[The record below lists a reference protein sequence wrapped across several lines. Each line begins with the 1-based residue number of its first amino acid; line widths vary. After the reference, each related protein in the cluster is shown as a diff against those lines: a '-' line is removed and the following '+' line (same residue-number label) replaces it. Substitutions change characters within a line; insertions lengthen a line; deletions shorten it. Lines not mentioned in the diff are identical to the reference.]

1 MVNKKVVII
10 STIICII
17 LVAGIIY
24 ISLNKPYEEPEIEK
38 EITETN
44 GVENK
49 IQENVEKENTQVE
62 EKVENTEKEENTEV
76 QENKTEEPKVKED
89 KKEQKSELTG
99 EEKAKELVKKEWGE
113 NDKTVYY
120 YVEEQVSDD
129 LYIISVRDAQTTEE
143 LSTYEVDNSAET
155 VEKY

>member
-24 ISLNKPYEEPEIEK
+24 ISLNKPYEEPEIEN

-99 EEKAKELVKKEWGE
+99 EEKAKGLVKKEWGE

>member
-49 IQENVEKENTQVE
+49 IQENVEKENKQVE
-62 EKVENTEKEENTEV
+62 EKVENTEKEENTEM

>member
-24 ISLNKPYEEPEIEK
+24 ISLNKSYEEPEIEK

-76 QENKTEEPKVKED
+76 QENKAEEPKIEED
-89 KKEQKSELTG
+89 KEEQKSELTG

>member
-10 STIICII
+10 SAIICII
-17 LVAGIIY
+17 LVAGIVY
-24 ISLNKPYEEPEIEK
+24 ISLNKPYEEPEIEN
-38 EITETN
+38 EIAETN

>member
-24 ISLNKPYEEPEIEK
+24 INLNKPYEEPETEN
-38 EITETN
+38 EIAETN
-44 GVENK
+44 DIENK

-62 EKVENTEKEENTEV
+62 EKVENIEKEENTEV

>member
-24 ISLNKPYEEPEIEK
+24 ISLNKPYEEPEIEN

-62 EKVENTEKEENTEV
+62 EKVENTEKEENTEM

-129 LYIISVRDAQTTEE
+129 IYIISVRDAQTTEE

>member
-10 STIICII
+10 STVICII

-24 ISLNKPYEEPEIEK
+24 ISLNKPYEEPEIEN

-89 KKEQKSELTG
+89 KKEPKSELTG

>member
-24 ISLNKPYEEPEIEK
+24 ISLNKSYEEPEIEK

-76 QENKTEEPKVKED
+76 QENKAEEPKIEED

>member
-24 ISLNKPYEEPEIEK
+24 ISLNKPYEEPEVEN
-38 EITETN
+38 EIAETN
-44 GVENK
+44 GIENK

-76 QENKTEEPKVKED
+76 QENKTEEPKIEED

-129 LYIISVRDAQTTEE
+129 IYIISVRDAQTTEE

>member
-24 ISLNKPYEEPEIEK
+24 INLNKPYEESKTENETI
-38 EITETN
+38 ETN
-44 GVENK
+44 VVENNV
-49 IQENVEKENTQVE
+49 QENSEKENTSIE
-62 EKVENTEKEENTEV
+62 EKDENIEKEENTEV
-76 QENKTEEPKVKED
+76 QENKTEEPKVEEN

>member
-10 STIICII
+10 STVICII

-89 KKEQKSELTG
+89 KKEPKSELTG

>member
-24 ISLNKPYEEPEIEK
+24 ISLNKPYEEPEVEN
-38 EITETN
+38 EIAETN

>member
-24 ISLNKPYEEPEIEK
+24 INLNKPYEEPKTENETI
-38 EITETN
+38 ETN
-44 GVENK
+44 VVENNV
-49 IQENVEKENTQVE
+49 QENSEKENTSIE
-62 EKVENTEKEENTEV
+62 EKDENIEKEENTEV
-76 QENKTEEPKVKED
+76 QENKTEEPKVEEN

-129 LYIISVRDAQTTEE
+129 LYIISVRDVQTTEE